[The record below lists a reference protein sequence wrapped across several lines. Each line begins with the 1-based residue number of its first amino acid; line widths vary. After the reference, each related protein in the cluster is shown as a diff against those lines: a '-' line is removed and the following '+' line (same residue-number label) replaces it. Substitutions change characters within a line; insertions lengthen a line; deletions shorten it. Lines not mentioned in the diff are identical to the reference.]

1 MFPIAFHLFGGLCMA
16 CKELH
21 PLKGS
26 MVVLE
31 GAIKRTYL
39 VSMLIVNSNIDPFCS
54 PIYQIQ
60 QLCITIEIILPMQF
74 TINWGPES
82 LMEHLSKSQAAPQT

>member
-1 MFPIAFHLFGGLCMA
+1 
-16 CKELH
+16 
-21 PLKGS
+21 
-26 MVVLE
+26 
-31 GAIKRTYL
+31 
-39 VSMLIVNSNIDPFCS
+39 MLIVNSNIDPFCS